1 MPNWKKVIIS
11 GSNALL
17 SSITASNVPPGVG
30 VENLIGLGNNGEF
43 IQIPQGGLAGTA
55 DNDWFI
61 NNIIGALT
69 SSKDVMIT
77 GSLSASGGGSF
88 LNEGIL
94 LVSHSSTEIF
104 VEGNITAS
112 GHISASGN
120 LFANVS
126 DSSNT
131 NFKTVMYDTAT
142 GQFFRTGSYGGGG
155 GGTVFP
161 NAFVQIAVSGSNIL
175 SADPS
180 DNLTID
186 NVDNNIEFTSI
197 AAPEQLFIELADDIS
212 VSTVTASV
220 AVSSSGDLFANLEE
234 NSSVSFK
241 TVMYDATTGKF
252 FRTGSYGGGG
262 GAPPDAAGNDTEIQF
277 NDGGTLGA
285 ESDFT
290 YNKTANRLT
299 IGPSNQ
305 GQIAISNFDSNQN
318 NLFQLCGPSR
328 AGSKDVFFVEKI
340 DSSATGGAQ
349 NLYATFDRLK
359 RNFGLFTPTNANDA
373 LTPTARL
380 HVTDK
385 GVNQGSFVSKMIM
398 ETTSARNILLLGHA
412 ADETSDTV
420 HNFISFQIDSGA
432 DGGDEIGVIYYD
444 PSGATLQ
451 GSGINPNFGTNSV
464 FFTGF
469 SLNQSDKKLKKHIT
483 DSKKGISDIM
493 SMKVRDF
500 RWKKSDKSTPKTTGF
515 IAQELLETHP
525 QLVRNVND
533 KLHISQTEMIPLLVK
548 AIQDQQNEINE
559 LKKLIKNK

>member
-30 VENLIGLGNNGEF
+30 DENLIGLGNNGEF
-43 IQIPQGGLAGTA
+43 IQVEQGGLAGTA

-61 NNIIGALT
+61 NNAIGALT

-104 VEGNITAS
+104 VAGNITAS

-155 GGTVFP
+155 GTGTS
-161 NAFVQIAVSGSNIL
+161 NAFSSITVSGSQTLEASTDDQL
-175 SADPS
+175 SI
-180 DNLTID
+180 T
-186 NVDNNIEFTSI
+186 NVDNNIEFDSLSVSDVL
-197 AAPEQLFIELADDIS
+197 AIELANDIS
-212 VSTVTASV
+212 VRTITASV
-220 AVSSSGDLFANLEE
+220 AVSSSGDLFANLAD
-234 NSSVSFK
+234 NSSTNFK
-241 TVMYDATTGKF
+241 TVMYDTTTGKF

-277 NDGGTLGA
+277 NDGGTLGS

-290 YNKTANRLT
+290 YLKTNNRLT
-299 IGPSNQ
+299 IGSVNQ
-305 GQIAISNFDSNQN
+305 GQIIISHGDSNSN
-318 NLFQLCGPSR
+318 NLFQLSG
-328 AGSKDVFFVEKI
+328 GGGGKDVFFVEKVNP
-340 DSSATGGAQ
+340 AAQGGAQ
-349 NLYATFDRLK
+349 NLYATFDKLK
-359 RNFGLFTPTNANDA
+359 RNFGLFTPTNAGDA

-385 GVNQGSFVSKMIM
+385 GVNQGSYVSKMIM
-398 ETTSARNILLLGHA
+398 ETSSGRNILLLGHA

-420 HNFISFQIDSGA
+420 HNFISFQIDSTP

-444 PSGATLQ
+444 PSGQTLQ
-451 GSGINPNFGTNSV
+451 NSGINPNFGANSV

-483 DSKKGISDIM
+483 DSKKGINDIM
-493 SMKVRDF
+493 SMKIRDF

-525 QLVRNVND
+525 QFVRNVND
-533 KLHISQTEMIPLLVK
+533 KLHISQTEIIPLLVK

-559 LKKLIKNK
+559 LKKLIKSK